1 MTEISS
7 LSRERNAHERE
18 RENKRSK
25 TKRTTTHSDMIAF
38 FLSSLLG
45 FCNTSLCPY
54 VFISHSTRC
63 YDVRVGNFSCKNLII
78 TASFLSLS
86 LTKKKIRV
94 SASLQK
100 KKIRVSASL
109 QKKKKR
115 IVCDLFSVVYC
126 FPLNNEYT
134 RHTYSKEFL
143 KRMNDDRE
151 EEEEN
156 GDENCAALVIEEIER
171 EIERAKKQ
179 TFSSSHV
186 VHSVTPRFGSDQEE
200 EDKTNKMK
208 KKEEDENNNENKNRE
223 ERNRARRE
231 AVEWRRK
238 KIEEKTFDPRAAF
251 RERVK
256 KKKNKNDENDETIGG
271 DENDKWQS
279 PSVVMRRRREKNVT
293 VSTRK
298 KSWTE
303 LETEWKLF
311 EEKWKDSRGDDENE
325 NENENEK
332 QRRRVLR
339 FQDVPFPS
347 SGAGLLTFL
356 ISNRGPFSE
365 DENGRKKAKR
375 ELAKRWHPDKF
386 AQKFSRLLKDE
397 DKEDVMEM
405 VKEIYQSG
413 TALMNTLSWDG

>member
-1 MTEISS
+1 
-7 LSRERNAHERE
+7 
-18 RENKRSK
+18 
-25 TKRTTTHSDMIAF
+25 
-38 FLSSLLG
+38 
-45 FCNTSLCPY
+45 
-54 VFISHSTRC
+54 
-63 YDVRVGNFSCKNLII
+63 
-78 TASFLSLS
+78 
-86 LTKKKIRV
+86 
-94 SASLQK
+94 
-100 KKIRVSASL
+100 
-109 QKKKKR
+109 
-115 IVCDLFSVVYC
+115 
-126 FPLNNEYT
+126 
-134 RHTYSKEFL
+134 
-143 KRMNDDRE
+143 MNDDRE

-156 GDENCAALVIEEIER
+156 GGENCGSLIEEIER

-179 TFSSSHV
+179 TFNSHV
-186 VHSVTPRFGSDQEE
+186 VHSPLMRFGSDQEE
-200 EDKTNKMK
+200 EETTNKKKK

-256 KKKNKNDENDETIGG
+256 KKNNKKDENDETVG
-271 DENDKWQS
+271 DDNDKWQS

-325 NENENEK
+325 NENEK
-332 QRRRVLR
+332 HRRRRVLR

-347 SGAGLLTFL
+347 SGAGLLTFF
-356 ISNRGPFSE
+356 ISSHGPFSE

-386 AQKFSRLLKDE
+386 AQKISRLLKDE

>member
-1 MTEISS
+1 
-7 LSRERNAHERE
+7 
-18 RENKRSK
+18 
-25 TKRTTTHSDMIAF
+25 
-38 FLSSLLG
+38 
-45 FCNTSLCPY
+45 
-54 VFISHSTRC
+54 
-63 YDVRVGNFSCKNLII
+63 
-78 TASFLSLS
+78 
-86 LTKKKIRV
+86 
-94 SASLQK
+94 
-100 KKIRVSASL
+100 
-109 QKKKKR
+109 
-115 IVCDLFSVVYC
+115 
-126 FPLNNEYT
+126 
-134 RHTYSKEFL
+134 
-143 KRMNDDRE
+143 MNDDRE
-151 EEEEN
+151 EEDEN
-156 GDENCAALVIEEIER
+156 GGENCAALIEEIER

-179 TFSSSHV
+179 TFNSHV
-186 VHSVTPRFGSDQEE
+186 VHSPLMRFGSDQEE
-200 EDKTNKMK
+200 EETTNKKKK

-256 KKKNKNDENDETIGG
+256 KKKKNKNDENDETVG
-271 DENDKWQS
+271 DDNDKWQS

-325 NENENEK
+325 NENEK
-332 QRRRVLR
+332 HRRRRVLR

-356 ISNRGPFSE
+356 ISSHGPFSE

-386 AQKFSRLLKDE
+386 AQKNSRLLKDE